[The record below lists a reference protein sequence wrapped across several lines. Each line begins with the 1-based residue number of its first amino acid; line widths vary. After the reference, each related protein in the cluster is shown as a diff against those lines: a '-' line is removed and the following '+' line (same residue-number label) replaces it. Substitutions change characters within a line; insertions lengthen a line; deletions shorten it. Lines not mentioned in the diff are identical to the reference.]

1 MWNCHTEAWKPFIP
15 VEREH
20 ACVHTHTYIYIH
32 VIINM
37 EQRRVRTSAEN
48 VVQRETSSL
57 SRTYYMRIK
66 REREKGEDSR
76 FVVMQ
81 DAKGDERCPPPQ
93 SSIPFSFPFQ
103 MASRRTSFPRLTA
116 SRHAEGNEN
125 NEIQRSS
132 VTYAR
137 RAPPLNSHLYY
148 LSGSKSIHPSPPL
161 PSSAALRFARGV
173 SGGCTCIR
181 VLPQQRTN
189 KGGKLI
195 SAMGLRSFTNAPLLI
210 SFKLGLAGIGFLN
223 GFVSL
228 PLLALLL
235 FLSFFFLPRFLFI
248 VFL

>member
-1 MWNCHTEAWKPFIP
+1 
-15 VEREH
+15 
-20 ACVHTHTYIYIH
+20 
-32 VIINM
+32 M

-161 PSSAALRFARGV
+161 PSLRPRWLYVYTCLAATTDQQGRETYIRNGIALLYERSLINFVQAWLSWNRVFKRVRF
-173 SGGCTCIR
+173 SPPPPFTS
-181 VLPQQRTN
+181 LPFF
-189 KGGKLI
+189 LF
-195 SAMGLRSFTNAPLLI
+195 SSSFPLYR
-210 SFKLGLAGIGFLN
+210 
-223 GFVSL
+223 VSL
-228 PLLALLL
+228 ITTI
-235 FLSFFFLPRFLFI
+235 S
-248 VFL
+248 

>member
-1 MWNCHTEAWKPFIP
+1 
-15 VEREH
+15 
-20 ACVHTHTYIYIH
+20 
-32 VIINM
+32 M

-161 PSSAALRFARGV
+161 PLPAVSAVVVRIYV
-173 SGGCTCIR
+173 SCRNNGPTREGN
-181 VLPQQRTN
+181 LYPQWDC
-189 KGGKLI
+189 
-195 SAMGLRSFTNAPLLI
+195 APLRT
-210 SFKLGLAGIGFLN
+210 
-223 GFVSL
+223 L
-228 PLLALLL
+228 PY
-235 FLSFFFLPRFLFI
+235 
-248 VFL
+248 